1 MKKRV
6 AVFVNGW
13 NSENIAR
20 FTESLFENTFESTI
34 DFFYFICHASY
45 TSDDCHKKVTS
56 SIFELPDLS
65 QFDAAIVFTPGLN
78 FEEMIVHLFEFLRE
92 TGIPIISIGRKEPGT
107 YYIGVD
113 NYIGMKTLCN
123 HLIEEH
129 NVKNILFVAGSREN
143 DDSNVRIKAVT
154 DSMMEH
160 GLQFSD
166 KDIFYSNWELSP
178 VAEYVD
184 RMLKEKKQIPD
195 AILCANDFLAES
207 VSFEITK
214 NGYSTPEDIIFTGF
228 DYMYEGR
235 IFYPSISSVDQ
246 HYDQIGIA
254 CSELLVDIFEGNNIP
269 EETIINCEFFP
280 GESCGCK
287 NIRNEDELRRV
298 YARGIPRRASDSRQ
312 LESRLNAVE
321 NSFVHAVDYD
331 DLAKRLSKE
340 FESFDGAEGETFYLL
355 MDSNARKLSE
365 SDAMLSL
372 LPKFTYNSEMD
383 VIIGKTKGKKV
394 KDRVFQT
401 QNLVPDYNDSDEN
414 HTYMFIPLY
423 FESYLFGYAVFCDK
437 ISWFNKINFFKFEKM
452 FMQALILYRRNVQLA
467 DLNNKLSELM
477 EKDPL
482 TCVKNR
488 IAYER
493 YISKLEFDF
502 NSDKIKDF
510 AVVYFDVN
518 NLKKVN
524 DLLGHERGDDYIRNC
539 CKLICNTFKHS
550 PIFRVGGDEF
560 VAILSKSDYEKR
572 DDLMGYL
579 RSQMEKISKRG
590 EKIPRE
596 ERVSLASG
604 LAVYTPEID
613 KEFKSVFLR
622 ADELMYENKFI
633 MKNGTDIR

>member
-13 NSENIAR
+13 NSENVSR
-20 FTESLFENTFESTI
+20 FTESLFENTPDSSV
-34 DFFYFICHASY
+34 DYYVLICNATY
-45 TSDDCHKKVTS
+45 TSDDTHKKVTS

-65 QFDAAIVFTPGLN
+65 KFDAAIVFTPGLN
-78 FEEMIVHLFEFLRE
+78 FEEMINRVFKILKDA
-92 TGIPIISIGRKEPGT
+92 GIPTISVGRKEPGT
-107 YYIGVD
+107 YFVGVD
-113 NYIGMKTLCN
+113 NYVGMKTLCN
-123 HLIEEH
+123 HLIKEH
-129 NVKNILFVAGSREN
+129 NVKKLSFIAGSREN
-143 DDSNVRIKAVT
+143 EDSNVRIKAVT
-154 DSMMEH
+154 DSMMEN
-160 GLQFSD
+160 GLGFDD

-178 VAEYVD
+178 AGEYVD
-184 RMLKEKKQIPD
+184 RMLKEKKHIPD
-195 AILCANDFLAES
+195 AILCANDYLAES
-207 VSFEITK
+207 ISYEITK
-214 NGYSTPEDIIFTGF
+214 NGYSAPEDIIFTGF

-235 IFYPSISSVDQ
+235 IFYPSVSSVDQ

-254 CSELLVDIFEGNNIP
+254 CSELLNDIFEGDNIP

-280 GESCGCK
+280 GESCGCM
-287 NIRNEDELRRV
+287 NARHEDELRRV

-312 LESRLNAVE
+312 LDTRVNTIE

-331 DLAKRLSKE
+331 DLVRRLARE
-340 FESFDGAEGETFYLL
+340 FETFDGSEGDTFYIL

-372 LPKFTYNSEMD
+372 LPKYTYNSEMD
-383 VIIGKTKGKKV
+383 VVVGKYKGKRV
-394 KDRVFQT
+394 SERVFNIE
-401 QNLVPDYNDSDEN
+401 NLIPEYEGDDEN
-414 HTYMFIPLY
+414 HTFMFIPIY
-423 FESYLFGYAVFCDK
+423 YDCYLFGYAVFCDK

-452 FMQALILYRRNVQLA
+452 FMQSMILYRRNVQLA

-482 TCVKNR
+482 TSVKNR

-493 YISKLEFDF
+493 YISKLENDF
-502 NSDKIKDF
+502 NEDKLKEF
-510 AVVYFDVN
+510 GVVYFDIN

-579 RSQMEKISKRG
+579 RSQMEKIVKRG

-604 LAVYTPEID
+604 LAVYSPKID